1 MESNADKIKVIG
13 ISGSMRANSYTSAAI
28 KIALEGAKEFGAE
41 VELIELSNYSLVFC
55 NAEDEENYPPDVEK
69 LRQKVTAAHGIIIG
83 TPEYHGGYSG
93 ILKNALDLMGFR
105 EFEGKMMGLVGVAGG
120 KMGAINALNGLRV
133 VGRTLHS
140 WVIPQQASISESWK
154 KFDEDGNLLDE
165 DLLKQVRS
173 VGQQIAKF
181 SYLHHSNQ
189 AMKFLRLWESSI
201 ENPGAK

>member
-1 MESNADKIKVIG
+1 MESNEEKIKVIG
-13 ISGSMRANSYTSAAI
+13 ISGSMRANSYTSAAV
-28 KIALEGAKEFGAE
+28 KIALEGAQEFGAE
-41 VELIELSNYSLVFC
+41 VELVELGRYELVFC
-55 NAEDEENYPPDVEK
+55 NAENEENYPADVEK
-69 LRQKVTAAHGIIIG
+69 LRQKVEAAHGIIIG

-93 ILKNALDLMGFR
+93 VLKNALDLMGFR
-105 EFEGKMMGLVGVAGG
+105 QFEGKMMGLVGVAGG

-154 KFDEDGNLLDE
+154 QFDENGNLLDE
-165 DLLKQVRS
+165 DLRKQVRN

-189 AMKFLRLWESSI
+189 AMEFLRLWESSI